1 MDNIVFAPEDIKE
14 IVSPNMDFLSMMKK
28 MRELDN
34 IGDIYGRREKFRVG
48 TSWHVPTQELITKLL
63 EYGPIVSVGCGFG
76 YTESI
81 AIVQGADIIA
91 TDIQPNKKN
100 GWCRDGKFHCKIE
113 KLNASE
119 AVKKYED
126 RNVFMAWPPYDNPM
140 AHEVVSNM
148 KVETYLIYI
157 GESDGGCTG
166 DHNFFEAL
174 YRDFEECDYVSIPK
188 FAGINDGC
196 WIYKKIK

>member
-1 MDNIVFAPEDIKE
+1 MDNIVFVPDDIKE
-14 IVSPNMDFLSMMKK
+14 MVSPDMDYLSMMKK

-63 EYGPIVSVGCGFG
+63 EYGPIVSVGSGFG

-91 TDIQPNKKN
+91 TDIRPNKKN
-100 GWCRDGKFHCKIE
+100 GWCRDGKFHCE
-113 KLNASE
+113 VEELNASE
-119 AVKKYED
+119 AVKKYHD

-140 AHEVVSNM
+140 AHEVITNM
-148 KVETYLIYI
+148 KEGTYLIYI
-157 GESDGGCTG
+157 GETDGGGTG

-174 YRDFEECDYVSIPK
+174 YSDFEECDYFSIPK
-188 FAGINDGC
+188 WAGINDAC

>member
-113 KLNASE
+113 KLNAS
-119 AVKKYED
+119 
-126 RNVFMAWPPYDNPM
+126 
-140 AHEVVSNM
+140 
-148 KVETYLIYI
+148 
-157 GESDGGCTG
+157 
-166 DHNFFEAL
+166 
-174 YRDFEECDYVSIPK
+174 
-188 FAGINDGC
+188 
-196 WIYKKIK
+196 